1 MNEAIIENRIIDKP
15 SIRFERLFFVSLVL
29 LFATPVMPQIL
40 KIATIAFFIVVCIA
54 QAVKNRPQFKWS
66 YFLFNSSLYIIYL
79 LSVLYSQDLKYAFAK
94 LEVSASLILFPLSFA
109 LVSGSLIDKAIQKL
123 KYLFFT
129 YIIAVL
135 LVNIVLV
142 TGFLMNGHALFQFI
156 DYAPYVNSLED
167 YPEIH
172 SLYLSMHNAVAIVM
186 VFYLLRTERF
196 LKTGIPLFIVGF
208 LLGIGLIL
216 LLKKGPVFAL
226 LVVATLLSFRY
237 KLIRVWA
244 FYGVFIISLG
254 SLLVAF
260 PSTIQRFNQLL
271 KMEKVETT
279 KNSAQIQSV
288 VLNCA
293 KEKMEEAGIFG
304 FGLGDGKEQ
313 LIDCYGDVDQ
323 DLVSSS
329 YNSHNQYIS
338 LVLMIGFIGLFI
350 FLAMLF
356 YNVMNGLR
364 SGVFIAIAF
373 ILFYA
378 IVMFSENLLERQ
390 EGVIYFSLL
399 INLLYFLNKG
409 NQQQVRA
416 RNPNQKEL
424 LKELVHD

>member
-15 SIRFERLFFVSLVL
+15 SIRFERLFFISLLL
-29 LFATPVMPQIL
+29 LFATPVMPQIF
-40 KIATIAFFIVVCIA
+40 KIATIAFFIVVCVA
-54 QAVKNRPQFKWS
+54 QAIKNKPQFKWS
-66 YFLFNSSLYIIYL
+66 YFLFNSSLYIVYL
-79 LSVLYSQDLKYAFAK
+79 LSVLYSQDMNYAFAK
-94 LEVSASLILFPLSFA
+94 LEVAASLILFPLSFA
-109 LVSGSLIDKAIQKL
+109 LVSRSLIEKAIQKL
-123 KYLFFT
+123 KYLFLT

-135 LVNIVLV
+135 VINIVLI
-142 TGFLMNGHALFQFI
+142 TSFLMEGNPWTQFI
-156 DYAPYVNSLED
+156 DYAPYVNSLKD
-167 YPEIH
+167 YPGIH
-172 SLYLSMHNAVAIVM
+172 SLYLSMHNAVAILM

-196 LKTGIPLFIVGF
+196 LKTGILLFIVGF

-226 LVVATLLSFRY
+226 LVVVTLLSFRY
-237 KLIRVWA
+237 KLTRVWA

-260 PSTIQRFNQLL
+260 PSTVHRFNQLL
-271 KMEKVETT
+271 NMEKVETT
-279 KNSAQIQSV
+279 KNSSQIQSI

-304 FGLGDGKEQ
+304 FGLGDGKQQ
-313 LIDCYGDVDQ
+313 LIDCYGNVDQ

-338 LVLMIGFIGLFI
+338 LVLMAGFLGLFI

-356 YNVMNGLR
+356 YNVMNAVR

-390 EGVIYFSLL
+390 EGVIYFALL

-409 NQQQVRA
+409 NQQQVRM
-416 RNPNQKEL
+416 RNPNQEEL
-424 LKELVHD
+424 LKELSND